1 MKPPMSEEIHPNNNI
16 KRIIFK
22 PLIFE
27 KKKNKKQKIN
37 IQIINREL
45 QNILLN
51 LYLNIFFDIF
61 KNSKMDITPKIINE
75 YIKMKSKFNIKI
87 TNVSNTTDV

>member
-1 MKPPMSEEIHPNNNI
+1 M
-16 KRIIFK
+16 
-22 PLIFE
+22 
-27 KKKNKKQKIN
+27 N
-37 IQIINREL
+37 IQTMNKEL
-45 QNILLN
+45 QNTLLD

-87 TNVSNTTDV
+87 TNVSNTRDV